1 MAIIFPCGL
10 SARKQPK
17 HVLKTKLST
26 CVLIKFLNVMPT
38 RYRNLGHP
46 DKANVASIWIGIIR
60 YYKNLGSFYMMSD
73 VAIGN
78 GAGTMRTYVF
88 MIIPPTTFLKTITSI
103 SPKCPR
109 LPDYVSQYHSALD
122 ISHGPLRTTSDGN
135 LIVEESGDW
144 VLLDTPPHDRQ
155 NHEIKVSRRN
165 IPAIDLPEAK
175 NGATGLEDARSR
187 DRARRIIKD
196 RGLVLA

>member
-73 VAIGN
+73 
-78 GAGTMRTYVF
+78 
-88 MIIPPTTFLKTITSI
+88 IIPPTTFLKTITSI